1 MVNILILYDTLCST
15 FVLTCTTCLW
25 YCYQKLISKLT
36 FGNNTN
42 FSRRITGKKTKILSL
57 PNSILSRRLSRDT
70 RKREDEVFRRET
82 KLFSFGTNIVVSRF
96 ITASRGDLLNL
107 GKSPQATEAQ
117 P

>member
-15 FVLTCTTCLW
+15 FVLICTTCLW

-57 PNSILSRRLSRDT
+57 PNSILSRLLSRDR